1 MWGRRADHLGF
12 RVLLGPDGV
21 PGSDLTTLYAAPRP
35 SWLRVNMVTTVD
47 GAAAGEGGR
56 SGSINNQVD
65 KVVFDHLRETADVI
79 VVGAGTARAEQYG
92 AADRPIVVVSRRAE
106 VPETLR
112 AAPAGSVL
120 MATCSSAEGLASARS
135 LLGEESVLVLGS
147 HRVDLAALRSALAER
162 GWTHVLAEGGPH
174 LLHALVTGGVA
185 DELCLTIV
193 PLLVAGEHPRMM
205 QGPPVGVPLRPTLLL
220 ESQGT
225 LLGRWEIGA
234 SQE

>member
-1 MWGRRADHLGF
+1 MWGIKTKQIGF

-21 PGSDLTTLYAAPRP
+21 AAGDLTALYAAPRP

-65 KVVFDHLRETADVI
+65 KVVFDHLRESADAI
-79 VVGAGTARAEQYG
+79 VVGAGTARTEEYG
-92 AADRPIVVVSRRAE
+92 VADRPIVVVSRRGD
-106 VPETLR
+106 VPESLR
-112 AAPAGSVL
+112 GAPAGSVL
-120 MATCSSAEGLASARS
+120 MATCSSAEGLESARK

-147 HRVDLAALRSALAER
+147 HRVDLAALRTELAKR

-174 LLHALVTGGVA
+174 LLHALVADGVA

-193 PLLVAGEHPRMM
+193 PLLVAGERPRIT

-225 LLGRWEIGA
+225 LLGRWAIGVP
-234 SQE
+234 QG